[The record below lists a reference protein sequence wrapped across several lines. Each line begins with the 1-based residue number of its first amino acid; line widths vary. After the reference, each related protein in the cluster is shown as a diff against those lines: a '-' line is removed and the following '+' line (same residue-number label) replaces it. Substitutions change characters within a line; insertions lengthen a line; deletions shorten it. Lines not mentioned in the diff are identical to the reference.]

1 MIKKIVISI
10 GGQDI
15 ELTPEQLNELKRDI
29 DNLKA
34 AQPITPF
41 PFPFGMP
48 FIRSNDHKRHSNN
61 PYVVSSNKI
70 TMSLES
76 QI

>member
-1 MIKKIVISI
+1 MIKKIVINI

-34 AQPITPF
+34 AQPWFFNEPIGPINR
-41 PFPFGMP
+41 P
-48 FIRSNDHKRHSNN
+48 NDHIIYTK